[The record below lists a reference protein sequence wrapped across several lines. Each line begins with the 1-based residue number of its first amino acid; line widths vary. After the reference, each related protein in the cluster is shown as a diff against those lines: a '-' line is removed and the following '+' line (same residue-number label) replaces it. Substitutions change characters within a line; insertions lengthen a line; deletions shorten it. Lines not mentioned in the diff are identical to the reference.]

1 MGGEVPR
8 VPERAQVRR
17 GGAVRPSPPGPS
29 DGGPGFGPW
38 YRTQREL
45 RGVAAEYVSERTKLA
60 PQRIAAIERDE
71 ARLRPDGQGR
81 MTARAL
87 AEAIGADADEAI
99 RVLVEFAEAAARPER
114 RLARLSVRGVAA
126 ALALLLLAGGG
137 WWAANRLLELRSPGA
152 PVKIVNRPDYVQRA
166 LDGER

>member
-1 MGGEVPR
+1 
-8 VPERAQVRR
+8 
-17 GGAVRPSPPGPS
+17 
-29 DGGPGFGPW
+29 
-38 YRTQREL
+38 
-45 RGVAAEYVSERTKLA
+45 VSERTKLA

-114 RLARLSVRGVAA
+114 RLARLSMRGVAA